1 MCDFVGGMGAWTVL
15 WAILVLA
22 VLALTVAGAVWLGR
36 SLTARDQ
43 GHPPVPREDRA
54 WAELRRRYAAGEIDR
69 EEFLER
75 KVDLEA

>member
-1 MCDFVGGMGAWTVL
+1 MGGTGAWTAF

-22 VLALTVAGAVWLGR
+22 VLALAVAATMWVVR

-43 GHPPVPREDRA
+43 GRPPLPPEDRA